1 MSLNKAQKSMG
12 REHRERDQPAN
23 RKRFGL
29 LEKKK
34 DWIQRTRA
42 HQKKKNKLRKLR
54 RNALERNRDEFDYH
68 MVRSQVGFDGVHREA
83 EKMDEEETHVQAV
96 LNDVRDINYVRH
108 KLSAERKK
116 IDKLK
121 STLHLTDMPKMNTHT
136 IFVEDEEEAANFDPA
151 THFGTTEELV
161 GRKSNR
167 MTAEMLQTTEIPV
180 VDKQQ
185 ALEVEKQRHN
195 QYSELSQRM
204 AREQE
209 LKVVLQKLEVKKEVG
224 LSRGRDKPKLVS
236 RGNKKKAAVFKWKFE
251 RKK

>member
-83 EKMDEEETHVQAV
+83 EKMDEEETHVQAI

-116 IDKLK
+116 IEKLK

-151 THFGTTEELV
+151 THFGTTEELL

-167 MTAEMLQTTEIPV
+167 MTAEMLQKTEIP
-180 VDKQQ
+180 
-185 ALEVEKQRHN
+185 
-195 QYSELSQRM
+195 RM